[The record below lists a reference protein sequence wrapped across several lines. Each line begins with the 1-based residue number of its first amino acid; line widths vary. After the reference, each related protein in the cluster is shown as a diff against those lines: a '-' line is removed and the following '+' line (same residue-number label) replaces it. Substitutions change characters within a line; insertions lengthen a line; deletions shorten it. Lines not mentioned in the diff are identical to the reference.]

1 MGFRSPHHDNFSAP
15 GRSEPFASLSLP
27 NSDCERIANNLS
39 HSTEIEAKFY
49 MPEEVT
55 KKVIKGLPFT
65 MIEQHYFPRDAV
77 NGLLR
82 DFQVADQVPDVADF
96 SSARIRRA
104 RAPSGEV
111 SYAIEFKGKKAAF
124 KGSRIFRREF
134 GILIPKSMY
143 SQLLSSATAGTLR
156 KRRHDVAGEIK
167 HEGVTYRTTAQIDVV
182 LAAGKNLKDVK
193 VHFSTVDIELP
204 RVEFVT
210 SLRAG
215 KHSWQFLHK
224 CFDITFGDSEAA
236 RELST
241 RRIARHGF
249 DTTRLKALKN
259 LQEEAQRTKKTKER

>member
-1 MGFRSPHHDNFSAP
+1 MGLRSPHHDNSHAP
-15 GRSEPFASLSLP
+15 GRNEPIIFPSLP
-27 NSDCERIANNLS
+27 LHDRKEIVNNPS

-49 MPEEVT
+49 VPADVT

-65 MIEQHYFPRDAV
+65 VIEQHYFPRKTVKD
-77 NGLLR
+77 LLR
-82 DFQVADQVPDVADF
+82 DFQVAEHVPDVRDF

-124 KGSRIFRREF
+124 EGSRIVRREF
-134 GILIPKSMY
+134 GISIPKGVY
-143 SQLLSSATAGTLR
+143 SRLLSSATAGTLR
-156 KRRHDVAGEIK
+156 KRRHDIDGEIQHNGTK
-167 HEGVTYRTTAQIDVV
+167 YRTTAQVDVV

-241 RRIARHGF
+241 RRIAKHGF
-249 DTTRLKALKN
+249 DTMRLKALKI
-259 LQEEAQRTKKTKER
+259 LEEEAQRAMKTRDR

>member
-1 MGFRSPHHDNFSAP
+1 MGLRSPHHDNSSAP
-15 GRSEPFASLSLP
+15 GRGQPLASLSLP

-55 KKVIKGLPFT
+55 KKVIKGLPYT
-65 MIEQHYFPRDAV
+65 TIEQHYFPRDAV

-124 KGSRIFRREF
+124 EGSRIFRREF
-134 GILIPKSMY
+134 GIFISKGMY
-143 SQLLSSATAGTLR
+143 SQLLSRATAGTLR
-156 KRRHDVAGEIK
+156 KHRHDVAGEIK
-167 HEGVTYRTTAQIDVV
+167 HEGICYRTTAQVDVV
-182 LAAGKNLKDVK
+182 LAAGKNIRAVK

-204 RVEFVT
+204 RVEFAT

-224 CFDITFGDSEAA
+224 CLDISCGDSEAA

-241 RRIARHGF
+241 RRIAKHGF
-249 DTTRLKALKN
+249 DATRLKALKT
-259 LQEEAQRTKKTKER
+259 LEEDVQRGKRETGR

>member
-1 MGFRSPHHDNFSAP
+1 MGFTSPHHDNSRTP
-15 GRSEPFASLSLP
+15 GRSKPRECLSLP
-27 NSDCERIANNLS
+27 PHDRKEVANNPS

-49 MPEEVT
+49 MPADVT
-55 KKVIKGLPFT
+55 KKVIKGIPFT
-65 MIEQHYFPRDAV
+65 MIEQHYFPREAV
-77 NGLLR
+77 DDLLR
-82 DFQVADQVPDVADF
+82 DFQVAEQVPDVSDF

-124 KGSRIFRREF
+124 EGSRIFRREF
-134 GILIPKSMY
+134 GISISKGMY

-156 KRRHDVAGEIK
+156 KHRHDVAGEIK
-167 HEGVTYRTTAQIDVV
+167 HEGIGYRTTAQVDVV
-182 LAAGKNLKDVK
+182 LAAGKNIRAVK

-204 RVEFVT
+204 RVEFAT

-224 CFDITFGDSEAA
+224 CLDISCGDSEAA

-241 RRIARHGF
+241 RRIAKHGF
-249 DTTRLKALKN
+249 DATRLKALKT
-259 LQEEAQRTKKTKER
+259 LEEDVQRGKRETGR

>member
-1 MGFRSPHHDNFSAP
+1 MGFRSSHHDNSRAPGRNEPIKFPSLPHHD
-15 GRSEPFASLSLP
+15 RE
-27 NSDCERIANNLS
+27 EVANNPS

-49 MPEEVT
+49 IPADVA

-65 MIEQHYFPRDAV
+65 MIEQHYFPREAV
-77 NGLLR
+77 EELLR
-82 DFQVADQVPDVADF
+82 DFQVAEQVPDVGDF

-111 SYAIEFKGKKAAF
+111 SYAIEFKGKKATF
-124 KGSRIFRREF
+124 EGSRIVRREF
-134 GILIPKSMY
+134 GISIPRGVY
-143 SQLLSSATAGTLR
+143 SRLLSSATAGTLR
-156 KRRHDVAGEIK
+156 KRRHDIDGEIHHSGTK
-167 HEGVTYRTTAQIDVV
+167 YRTTAQIDLV

-224 CFDITFGDSEAA
+224 CLDITFGESDAA

-241 RRIARHGF
+241 RRIAKYGF
-249 DTTRLKALKN
+249 DAARLKALKT
-259 LQEEAQRTKKTKER
+259 LQEEARQTRGK